1 MAPVTIIFGALLI
14 LLGAIPFF
22 MTGAKTALIPAYVG
36 AILLVL
42 GAIALSPKARKHAMH
57 LAVIVGLLGF
67 LASAGRLIGALAS
80 GKTPTTLAATSLG
93 LMALLTGVYVV
104 MCVRS
109 FIAARR
115 ARLAASGFEPITR
128 P

>member
-1 MAPVTIIFGALLI
+1 MAPVTIVFGVLLI
-14 LLGAIPFF
+14 LLGLIPYL

-36 AILLVL
+36 GVLAIL
-42 GAIALSPKARKHAMH
+42 GAVALKPGARKHAMH
-57 LAVIVGLLGF
+57 VAVIVGLLGF
-67 LASAGRLIGALAS
+67 LAAAGRLIGALAS

-93 LMALLTGVYVV
+93 LMALLCLIFVV

-115 ARLAASGFEPITR
+115 TRLAAGTPTV
-128 P
+128 